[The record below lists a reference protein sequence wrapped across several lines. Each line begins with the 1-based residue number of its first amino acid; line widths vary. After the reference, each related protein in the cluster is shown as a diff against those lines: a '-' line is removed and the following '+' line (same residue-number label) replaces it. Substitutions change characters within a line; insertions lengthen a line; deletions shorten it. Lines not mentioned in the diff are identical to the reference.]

1 MLERNLK
8 IPLKDL
14 AVCNIL
20 PYAETNAL
28 FAGCLETA
36 TYGSQSADHHCAVA
50 NPHMSIT
57 TSTSSNL
64 EKNLMRH
71 TAYLSFPQ
79 PDGGSEVIS

>member
-8 IPLKDL
+8 IPLIDL

-36 TYGSQSADHHCAVA
+36 TYGSQSADLHCAVA
-50 NPHMSIT
+50 NPNMSVT
-57 TSTSSNL
+57 TSDIDQ
-64 EKNLMRH
+64 NLMQH

-79 PDGGSEVIS
+79 PDGGTEVTS